1 MGEKPQKSAQL
12 KPTFFATPVKFRRW
26 LKKNHASTKEF
37 WVGFYR
43 KGTGKPSITWPE
55 SVDQALCFGWI
66 DGLRKSCDSES
77 YMIRF
82 TPRKSTSTWSAV
94 NTKRAQDLIRLGL
107 MQPAGGKAFEGRDA
121 KRSKLYSFEQKGAA
135 LGTAYEKQFRANRNA
150 WQFFQSQPPGYR
162 KTATWWVV
170 SAKQEATR
178 HRRLATLISDSGAG
192 RRIAPLRREKT
203 TENSSV

>member
-1 MGEKPQKSAQL
+1 MGEKPRKSAQV
-12 KPTFFATPVKFRRW
+12 KPTFLTTPGDFRQW
-26 LKKNHASTKEF
+26 LRKNHASVTEL
-37 WVGFYR
+37 WVGFHK
-43 KGTGKPSITWPE
+43 KGTGKPSMSWPE

-94 NTKRAQDLIRLGL
+94 NTKRAQELIRLGL
-107 MQPAGGKAFEGRDA
+107 MQPAGKKAFEGRDA
-121 KRSKLYSFEQKGAA
+121 KMSKLYSFEQKSAT
-135 LGTAYEKQFRANRNA
+135 LGTAYEKQFQTNRNA
-150 WQFFQSQPPGYR
+150 WQFFQSQPPWYR

-178 HRRLATLISDSGAG
+178 QKRLAVLISDSEAG
-192 RRIAPLRREKT
+192 RRIAPLRREKSAQ
-203 TENSSV
+203 N